1 MVNINTMSDAQ
12 LRETALSIIARE
24 LGPVGLLRFLR
35 QYEQGYGDYTED
47 REFVLKDETLDTI
60 VERVEKKEKDT

>member
-24 LGPVGLLRFLR
+24 LGPVGLLRFLK
-35 QYEQGYGDYTED
+35 QYEQGYGDYTG
-47 REFVLKDETLDTI
+47 
-60 VERVEKKEKDT
+60 